1 MSAMEVCSGRLP
13 FASSRSICTF
23 LVMASPVV
31 PITGALSR
39 IGHAT
44 ALSNDQADC
53 GSYTATFDTDMS
65 EVFGSH
71 APLS

>member
-1 MSAMEVCSGRLP
+1 MLWTTAVCVIAEHLH
-13 FASSRSICTF
+13 F

-31 PITGALSR
+31 LITGALSR

-71 APLS
+71 ASLS